1 MEGNL
6 KDVFKDKLK
15 ELYGDFQ
22 PIVSKFGIASFG
34 KISSDLCIS
43 SSQFSK
49 LISGSATEGMY
60 IRSIRNIDQL
70 IEHQKVLKDHKQL
83 KKEINK
89 NKNKSKE
96 YSLFRNKK
104 LVITS
109 LVFIGIISGLVI
121 GYYFTKK
128 NLLFEQNNSK
138 NKHPLNAFFNKQE
151 NKASYLGFLNED
163 EVQDYCP
170 SSAYEGKWKLAEHYK
185 IPLPGSKNSGVYL
198 LAKSADITLVS
209 SKFSSNKGRTLL
221 GFEHLTHEIWLD
233 KNRQPLIPKFFD
245 VNTTSF
251 TDMFYNLDFERDS
264 DFVKIAVLKSL
275 YLDEFTI
282 ERDSIIRKGQPS
294 GRYVDFIDDELA
306 KTYGIDVDYILNE
319 VISDLTQ
326 TKCNS
331 TVNEYCNPNDLK
343 VNSTISFNCFYSIDI
358 ENLGFGG
365 GYPYTKTIQLI
376 EKNYSDNLI
385 CDCSK

>member
-6 KDVFKDKLK
+6 KDIFKEKLK
-15 ELYGDFQ
+15 ELYGDFH

-60 IRSIRNIDQL
+60 IRSIRNIEQL
-70 IEHQKVLKDHKQL
+70 INHQSILKECKLL
-83 KKEINK
+83 KKELAK

-96 YSLFRNKK
+96 ISSSFKSKKTLIISLFFTC
-104 LVITS
+104 LI
-109 LVFIGIISGLVI
+109 FGLVI
-121 GYYFTKK
+121 VYFFTKDASLSDSIIT
-128 NLLFEQNNSK
+128 ND
-138 NKHPLNAFFNKQE
+138 KHPLSPFFNKLE
-151 NKASYLGFLNED
+151 NKTTYLGFLNEN

-170 SSAYEGKWKLAEHYK
+170 SSAFEGKWKLAQPYK

-198 LAKSADITLVS
+198 LAKSADITLVT
-209 SKFSSNKGRTLL
+209 SKYASDKGRVLM
-221 GFEHLTHEIWLD
+221 GFEHLTHEVWVD
-233 KNRQPLIPKFFD
+233 KRRLPLIPEYFD
-245 VNTTSF
+245 INTKMF
-251 TDMFYNLDFERDS
+251 TDLYNNLVFEDNEN
-264 DFVKIAVLKSL
+264 FVKIAELKSFF
-275 YLDEFTI
+275 LDEFTI
-282 ERDSIIRKGQPS
+282 HTDSIIRNGQPS
-294 GRYVDFIDDELA
+294 GRYVNFLDVALA
-306 KTYGIDVDYILNE
+306 KTYNVDVDYILNE

-326 TKCNS
+326 TRCNS

-343 VNSTISFNCFYSIDI
+343 VNSTISFDCFYSIGL

-365 GYPYTKTIQLI
+365 GYPYTKTLQLI

-385 CDCSK
+385 CDCS